1 MKVLDYIFA
10 ARPMLHLPVW
20 TVYLVALHY
29 HHQLSGESFDLID
42 LVIMICLNLLFA
54 GAFYINQVFDFESD
68 RDNNKLGFLQK
79 GMISEREM
87 MAAFLLCSVV
97 AIGVGPFISKI
108 TLFLFILIFLL
119 AHIYSAPPLRLKD
132 RPVGGLI
139 SNMLAH
145 GFIIAIIVMP
155 GMNAH
160 NNGLLGWDTP
170 FYLSLTVGGTY
181 ILTTIPDIVGDRE
194 AGKRTIG
201 VALGVNIS
209 LVISFILFGLAA
221 AIAFIDGQAPLF
233 YLAGLAI
240 FLVMA
245 AMMIRTEGAVLIAAK
260 LPILGLTLLA
270 GYWYPF
276 YFLFVVALLVA
287 TRIYYLKRF
296 GIIYPR
302 FS

>member
-1 MKVLDYIFA
+1 MKILDYIFA

-42 LVIMICLNLLFA
+42 LIIMICLNLLFA
-54 GAFYINQVFDFESD
+54 GAFYVNQVFDFESD

-79 GMISEREM
+79 GMISKTAM
-87 MAAFLLCSVV
+87 MAAFILCSVV
-97 AIGVGPFISKI
+97 AMAVGPFISKQ
-108 TLFLFILIFLL
+108 TLFLFLLIFVL
-119 AHIYSAPPLRLKD
+119 AYIYSAPPLRLKD
-132 RPVGGLI
+132 RPIGGLI
-139 SNMLAH
+139 ANMLAH
-145 GFIIAIIVMP
+145 GFLISIIVMP

-160 NNGLLGWDTP
+160 NTGLLGWDTP
-170 FYLSLTVGGTY
+170 FYMSLTVGGTY
-181 ILTTIPDIVGDRE
+181 ILTTIPDIKGDRQ

-201 VALGVNIS
+201 VAAGPKLS
-209 LVISFILFGLAA
+209 LAVAFVLFGLAA
-221 AIAFIDGQAPLF
+221 VIAFVDGQAPLF

-245 AMMIRTEGAVLIAAK
+245 ALMIKTEGAVLIAAK
-260 LPILGLTLLA
+260 VPLLGLTLLA
-270 GYWYPF
+270 GYWYPI
-276 YFLFVVALLVA
+276 YFGFVVALLIA

-302 FS
+302 LS